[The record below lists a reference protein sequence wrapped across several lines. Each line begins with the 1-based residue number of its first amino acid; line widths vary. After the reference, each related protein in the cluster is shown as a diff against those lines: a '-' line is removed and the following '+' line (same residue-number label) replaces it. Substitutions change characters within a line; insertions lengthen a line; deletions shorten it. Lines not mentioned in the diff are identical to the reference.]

1 MGLIPA
7 HAGKTETLLRFTSWL
22 RAHPRS
28 RGENTGSV
36 SALIDW
42 RGSSPLTRGKRGVL
56 RAAAHPKGLIPAHAG
71 KTIHS
76 TNRADSCGAHPRSRG
91 ENRTGGA
98 GVFAAAG
105 SSPLTRGKRHRSPR
119 TCGAHGLIPAHAGKT
134 NSTLVVSC
142 QHGAH
147 PRSRGEN
154 YWPVLGRVEPAGS
167 SPLTRGKRS
176 GRS

>member
-1 MGLIPA
+1 MFVLWSGSSPLTRGKLQLLRARRMGQGLIPA

-134 NSTLVVSC
+134 HQSVD
-142 QHGAH
+142 G
-147 PRSRGEN
+147 
-154 YWPVLGRVEPAGS
+154 
-167 SPLTRGKRS
+167 
-176 GRS
+176 